1 MLSRQIAQKLRGYET
16 PFYLY
21 DTALLR
27 QTLESVVYESK
38 KYGYKV
44 HYAIKANYDDHLL
57 AIIREYGLGIDCAS
71 GNELRKAV
79 EAGFDPKG
87 IVYAGVGKRDKELR
101 YAIGQEI
108 MAINCES
115 IEELELVDRLAGE
128 AGKKTDVAL
137 RINPDIDP
145 KTNHCID
152 TGQADSKF
160 GISYEEVLEHA
171 KEIKSLKHINIVGIH
186 LHIGSQ
192 IRELHVFENMCN
204 KVNVIVENLE
214 KLGFSFR
221 FVDVGGGLG
230 VNYDVPENEPIPN
243 FASLFSIVHNHLAV
257 GDREVHFEFGRSIVA
272 ECGEPMTLQRCLEL
286 GLEQNYDVRIIRN
299 EQRISDNDATAA
311 NAGMLPS
318 VDLTAGYS
326 GALDNE
332 RTTPREGDAVTE
344 NGIYDQTFDAGV
356 AVNWT
361 LFDGFRIRTNYK
373 RLQELQQMGAL
384 RTRITIEDFVAT
396 LTAEYYNYVQQT
408 LRLSNFRYAVQL
420 SRERLRIT
428 EERFKIGSFSR
439 LDLLQARVD
448 FNADSSKYMSQ
459 HELVTASR
467 IRINELLANDDLNG
481 RLSICDSLIEV
492 NSTLEW
498 DRLEA
503 ETRAANA
510 SLLLAGHDN
519 TLAELD
525 LKSIRS
531 RFYPYLNLTAG
542 YGYTYNRFGNGA
554 TQSRGTLGLN
564 AGVKLGFTIFDG
576 NRRREQRNARI
587 TIENT
592 ELTRQQLEQSL
603 MANLSNFWQAYRNNL
618 EVIQL
623 ETENL
628 IAARE
633 NYEIAMER
641 YLLGDL
647 PGIEMREAQKSLL
660 DAEERILTAQY
671 NTKLCEISLQQIS
684 GNIGVYLQ

>member
-186 LHIGSQ
+186 LHIG
-192 IRELHVFENMCN
+192 
-204 KVNVIVENLE
+204 
-214 KLGFSFR
+214 
-221 FVDVGGGLG
+221 GGLG

-272 ECGEPMTLQRCLEL
+272 ECGELITTVLFNKTTATGRKLVIVDASMTEL
-286 GLEQNYDVRIIRN
+286 IRPALYGSYHNIENITSEDEVREKYTIVGTACESTDVF
-299 EQRISDNDATAA
+299 D
-311 NAGMLPS
+311 
-318 VDLTAGYS
+318 
-326 GALDNE
+326 
-332 RTTPREGDAVTE
+332 E
-344 NGIYDQTFDAGV
+344 NV
-356 AVNWT
+356 
-361 LFDGFRIRTNYK
+361 
-373 RLQELQQMGAL
+373 
-384 RTRITIEDFVAT
+384 
-396 LTAEYYNYVQQT
+396 T
-408 LRLSNFRYAVQL
+408 LRKTR
-420 SRERLRIT
+420 R
-428 EERFKIGSFSR
+428 G
-439 LDLLQARVD
+439 DLLTLKSAG
-448 FNADSSKYMSQ
+448 AYGMSM
-459 HELVTASR
+459 ASR
-467 IRINELLANDDLNG
+467 
-481 RLSICDSLIEV
+481 
-492 NSTLEW
+492 
-498 DRLEA
+498 
-503 ETRAANA
+503 
-510 SLLLAGHDN
+510 
-519 TLAELD
+519 
-525 LKSIRS
+525 
-531 RFYPYLNLTAG
+531 YNLH
-542 YGYTYNRFGNGA
+542 
-554 TQSRGTLGLN
+554 
-564 AGVKLGFTIFDG
+564 
-576 NRRREQRNARI
+576 
-587 TIENT
+587 
-592 ELTRQQLEQSL
+592 
-603 MANLSNFWQAYRNNL
+603 
-618 EVIQL
+618 
-623 ETENL
+623 
-628 IAARE
+628 
-633 NYEIAMER
+633 
-641 YLLGDL
+641 DL
-647 PGIEMREAQKSLL
+647 PGAVYS
-660 DAEERILTAQY
+660 D
-671 NTKLCEISLQQIS
+671 EIR
-684 GNIGVYLQ
+684 